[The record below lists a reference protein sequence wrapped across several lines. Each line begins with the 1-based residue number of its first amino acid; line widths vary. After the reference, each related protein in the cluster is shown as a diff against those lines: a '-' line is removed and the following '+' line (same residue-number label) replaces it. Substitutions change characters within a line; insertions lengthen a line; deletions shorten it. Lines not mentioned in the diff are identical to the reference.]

1 MENFQWALLETIAV
15 GTVLNKDFLFEN
27 TVSDTEYLL
36 MKMIQYAG
44 INW

>member
-15 GTVLNKDFLFEN
+15 GTVLNKDFSFEN